1 MPNSSERAQVSVQR
15 TDANLGHPAK
25 NAERMGHRNWNCP
38 TQAKERLEWATRP
51 PISVSFQTLC
61 FYFTSGSSTAFTLT
75 CPLETAIFRSQG
87 LKPDF
92 FTDI

>member
-51 PISVSFQTLC
+51 
-61 FYFTSGSSTAFTLT
+61 TLT
-75 CPLETAIFRSQG
+75 SKSAALRWATGPSAKNAERMGA
-87 LKPDF
+87 P
-92 FTDI
+92 